1 MNEGAYAPFLSY
13 NLVIT
18 ERESMM
24 RLLTSIGIASVLA
37 AGVSLEALAQAKPDV
52 LVKQRQAA
60 MTLQGKYLGP
70 IGAMLKGAI
79 PYNADTVALN
89 ATFLENLARMPWD
102 GFTPA
107 TSGEKSKT
115 KPDAYKD
122 MAKFTAAAD
131 LLVAETTKLG
141 AAARAKNEAGVRATF
156 GGVAKACGG
165 CHDAFREK

>member
-1 MNEGAYAPFLSY
+1 
-13 NLVIT
+13 
-18 ERESMM
+18 M
-24 RLLTSIGIASVLA
+24 RTKMLA
-37 AGVSLEALAQAKPDV
+37 AAVAVAALGGASLEALAQAKPDV

-70 IGAMLKGAI
+70 IGAMLKGMI

-89 ATFLENLARMPWD
+89 ATYLENLARMPWD

-107 TSGEKSKT
+107 TSGEKSKA
-115 KPDAYKD
+115 KPDVYKE

-156 GGVAKACGG
+156 GGVAKACGS
-165 CHDAFREK
+165 CHDAYREK